1 MGEQCL
7 ARAKDSARWTI
18 ITVAN
23 SSRLGVLGVAPP
35 KPGNLSWGQAHTLAL
50 PAPESLE
57 MKPLWASLA
66 PLPTFQG
73 APPQSLWASSEPH
86 PTRHCVPTAPE
97 RSFLP

>member
-1 MGEQCL
+1 MDHHYCGQL
-7 ARAKDSARWTI
+7 LKARGPR
-18 ITVAN
+18 
-23 SSRLGVLGVAPP
+23 RGPP
-35 KPGNLSWGQAHTLAL
+35 KPGNLSWGQAHTLPL

-97 RSFLP
+97 HSFLP